1 MTSLSFSTPSNVLT
15 SVGVSVSDIAL
26 LAGAGR
32 SVITWLRAKW
42 ADRSLLEMLGL
53 DQKDIIPRLRRG
65 NIDPSLLQARW
76 TQRVDLFLD
85 GERRTFTKKHAARL
99 LRHETLDMFTW
110 YMTLIVAALKAAA
123 SQRCLRN
130 VVTEFLL
137 KQCEE
142 SEGYE
147 FLFRE
152 LDHHLEAWQSIADTR
167 NISRAA
173 KDSWDTL
180 GRRGQHPPGLL
191 PDMEHP
197 EILRFIRWLSG
208 AMNFE
213 DHIFWTPSSDIVS
226 LALLLQDIGM
236 QGICVRAAF
245 DNIDESQLA
254 VVMDRDRA
262 LARANFGAAKARG
275 GFRINLNA
283 LEDVALQLR
292 GTSAEKIRHRRIFC
306 LGLEAS
312 KDLTF
317 TPALLIEG
325 GLPEDLEARRQ
336 PCFAVAPLPNDLVD
350 ESTGIDIEDLL
361 LCRSSQ
367 AARAMTKFRAS
378 GQYCEPKFGP
388 SSDRSVDES
397 LVFLLGYYYG
407 ALSPLLNVSRMGVV
421 EAFSTFSWHD
431 RIEFFDLLGTRQP
444 SDAYA
449 NTSLSRHTKIVERS
463 FIMKLVAYLF
473 AGADIDQLKAVQPGC
488 CGIHGKLTIVDAT
501 LLGNT
506 DSSDDICRFALLDI
520 DRTTFPANA
529 QGLMMQSKPTRRKVE
544 SFGEVQLTEKSGASL
559 EGPAEDF
566 TSAIEPNW
574 GIDHSAPVVTYRN
587 KGRVIQRF
595 CPDELYAA
603 VLFGHN
609 MISSI
614 PDHVTEIC
622 LPFSE
627 ANVQAL
633 RLSSADASRFNRGIC
648 REFAIPL
655 SALDDGIIRT
665 PSPTPEETDILCV
678 ATRSLPK
685 IRCCVAC
692 ALGLTMME
700 GAQRSDRI
708 VSAKLSFAPS
718 DALIY
723 EVNEVPHRLLVIS

>member
-85 GERRTFTKKHAARL
+85 GERRTFTK
-99 LRHETLDMFTW
+99 
-110 YMTLIVAALKAAA
+110 
-123 SQRCLRN
+123 N
-130 VVTEFLL
+130 
-137 KQCEE
+137 
-142 SEGYE
+142 EGYE

-236 QGICVRAAF
+236 QGICVRAAS

-336 PCFAVAPLPNDLVD
+336 PCFAVAPLPNDLLVD

-603 VLFGHN
+603 VLFCHN

-614 PDHVTEIC
+614 QDHVTEIC